1 MKGTYPLLSRR
12 NSASRKKV
20 ERAYSSL
27 SHSRT
32 YIDLQVE
39 FQKQEAAAAAAAA
52 TFAAERWEQG
62 TESEKTST
70 ERIRGRVSPSNTEG
84 IRASRRKILM
94 RDIRRYCACDGWCA
108 VSAKVKCLQCG
119 VCDCGDR
126 GALWRCNRVATP
138 PWAIRGFCPRPTSA
152 KAGPKLT

>member
-62 TESEKTST
+62 TESEETST
-70 ERIRGRVSPSNTEG
+70 ERIRVRVSPSNTEG
-84 IRASRRKILM
+84 I
-94 RDIRRYCACDGWCA
+94 
-108 VSAKVKCLQCG
+108 
-119 VCDCGDR
+119 
-126 GALWRCNRVATP
+126 
-138 PWAIRGFCPRPTSA
+138 
-152 KAGPKLT
+152 